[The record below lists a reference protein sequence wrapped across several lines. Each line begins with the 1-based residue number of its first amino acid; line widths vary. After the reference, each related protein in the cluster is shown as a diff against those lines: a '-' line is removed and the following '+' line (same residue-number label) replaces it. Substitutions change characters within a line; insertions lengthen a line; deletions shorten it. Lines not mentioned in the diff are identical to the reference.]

1 MAAWLNHHHLEYFR
15 RIAREGGVSAAARK
29 LRVTHSTLSTQLR
42 QLEGVLGAPLFE
54 REGRRLVLTPFGE
67 QVLTYAESIHRVGE
81 QLLDFAQTR
90 RAPQHRR
97 PLRLAVSATLPR
109 TIVYR
114 LVEPLLKSPAYGPI
128 EFRERPTAALAGE
141 LTSGRAHLALSDEP
155 VVKPGVRS
163 QLLGGSGLLWYG
175 AREFGRLRERF
186 PASLAGEPVVLP
198 AGPLRKPLEQWL
210 VDRDLTT
217 ARVVATA
224 DDAATLR
231 TLGVRGV
238 GVFPVRSALRAEV
251 EDLHGP
257 VPLGRVDGVT
267 DRYYAL
273 THDEGEPAEELRL
286 VIGAAR
292 AGLRPQV
299 G

>member
-15 RIAREGGVSAAARK
+15 RIAREGGLSAAARK

-54 REGRRLVLTPFGE
+54 REGRRLKLTAFGE
-67 QVLTYAESIHRVGE
+67 QVLTYAEAIHRVGE

-90 RAPQHRR
+90 RAPQQRR

-114 LVEPLLKSPAYGPI
+114 LVEPLLKSPAHGPI

-141 LTSGRAHLALSDEP
+141 LTTGRAHLALSDEP
-155 VVKPGVRS
+155 VVKPGVQA
-163 QLLGGSGLLWYG
+163 QLLGSSGLLWYG
-175 AREFGRLRERF
+175 AREFAPLRERF

-210 VDRDLTT
+210 VDRGLSPL
-217 ARVVATA
+217 RVVATA

-257 VPLGRVDGVT
+257 VPLGRIDGVSE
-267 DRYYAL
+267 RYYAL
-273 THDEGEPAEELRL
+273 THTEGEAGDELRL
-286 VIGAAR
+286 VVQAAR
-292 AGLRPQV
+292 AGLRQGP